1 VLVAVSIDFGALEM
15 VLFLQLQLIE
25 IMESDTM
32 KCIVRSTLLALATLG
47 AASVRHAM
55 AEYAPAAVEMTGS
68 SVTKTVLEDQSTVVK
83 FLSDGTFTVPAGAT
97 GRILLVAGGGAGG
110 RDCSGG
116 GGAGGML
123 EASNLVFSA
132 GTYTVTVG
140 AGGQPVNNSGVTGGN
155 GGNTVLAFG
164 GADLYTAVGGGGG
177 GSWSHVNG
185 AAGGSGGGA
194 TGQNGG
200 TGGAG
205 TEGQGYAGGNAGG
218 RAPAGGGGAGGPGSQ
233 GTNYNGPGTAGGPGR
248 ACDITGEEV
257 YYAGGG
263 GGGGFNSTATL
274 LNGGLGGGGNGVR
287 NVSVAARQ
295 GTMLPDGRNEYEAEA
310 GVDGLGGGGG
320 GGNNTDYMGRPGGS
334 GVLIVRL
341 DPILSGPEP
350 QIAVLDVMDG
360 PESAAARVRVVAV
373 GEDAASVAISYAVAT
388 SAAAL
393 DSATPVE
400 VATGAV
406 DGDNVSFT
414 IPGLTAGTTYYV
426 RVLAENN
433 LGETCHEDTECLP
446 YTSLVTATAA
456 GAAREFDVGQD
467 RVAVFGASSETM
479 TFTLAE
485 RAAVEL
491 LLVGGGGA
499 GGSFVGGGGGAGGFL
514 HVESVVLDA
523 GTYTVVVGAGG
534 APTTTDQRQG
544 GSGGD
549 TTLSFGGGTL
559 YTAHGGG
566 GGGGW
571 YNASTRPGLAG
582 GSGGGGSIQATTP
595 AASTA
600 EGDERGNPGG
610 ALDSSHVWNF
620 SSGGGGAGARGS
632 APDFSSGLGG
642 AGGDGL
648 PCSITG
654 EEVWYAG
661 GGGGGQNSET
671 ANGLY
676 LSAGLG
682 GRGGGGTGCG
692 TADNDLNDYECGVDG
707 LGGGGGGGRRDGTN
721 SAGMPRHGAPGG
733 SGTLIVRWR
742 ATADTTACATVDSV
756 VGSVGGVI
764 VRGSVQL
771 AGVDAAGA
779 TLEMAVGPAGGS
791 LGAWQ
796 TLASGLGAGECFTLT
811 LAGLASGTDYDYE
824 VRVVSGAIE
833 GEILG
838 AATGSFTT
846 FASAPATLS
855 GVPEGATKTTVG
867 TDSVYSFS
875 TPGTYTFT
883 VATRGRAR
891 ILMVGGGGAG
901 GTSRGGGGGAGGFI
915 ELPAATLETGTYTVV
930 VGSGGTVNTAQTGVG
945 GDGEDSVLSLGNTV
959 LYVAHG
965 GGGGGYGNKDAGTV
979 NSRGRAG
986 GSGGGGGPCAPV
998 GGDSTAV
1005 SPELGNPGGKG
1016 TGRAED
1022 KFDSAAAGG
1031 GGAGGP
1037 GADGYPSNVAIGP
1050 TRRQGGSGGAGVAS
1064 DITGDTLWYAGGGG
1078 GGCWTDTNGGYKG
1091 LGGSGVGGDG
1101 GGWTTESCQGRTSPT
1116 AGLDGTGSGGGG
1128 GFQYDKCTDDVR
1140 RGAAGGCGAF
1150 ILRLAADDSATL
1162 PEVVLEA
1169 LSAESTTA
1177 EAVLALRNAGSDPT
1191 ADLSLAYGT
1200 AEDLL
1205 DLSAPVAAGA
1215 APGLYAATV
1224 AGLAPGRTW
1233 YFAPVASNA
1242 GGAATGAVQSVTIP
1256 AAGALPAGDG
1266 SSGLWQIARAATS
1279 ATFDDLFAG
1288 GDLWSQAQTSNLVS
1302 GVLAADS
1309 KASVFGDPVT
1319 GDTYAWPGR
1328 PAFFAYR
1335 GWIYLE
1341 GGKTVVFGSRC
1352 ADSVRVVVDGQ
1363 TVVSTLRSAKTE
1375 AFGSIETEESGWH
1388 EIEIRVGHVLST
1400 FGPDGDGTASWQN
1413 FGLAFNTSGST
1424 SPMPESGWTVLRD
1437 PGDGSLLR
1445 PFRSET
1451 RTLSLVSQTVA
1462 NGTLTL
1468 GAKVGSGENAAHAYL
1483 VYGDQDY
1490 GTGDPGTSG
1499 VSGLSGLGWTATDL
1513 GEVAAADAATDLA
1526 AQVAGWGSAV
1536 TVARLVLET
1545 EGALAWTEPV
1555 TFTATALPSVFDVLV
1570 SDYALGDRATFC
1582 ATVFG
1587 GTAPYTATLLLG
1599 ADSSS
1604 LAAIATT
1611 NLDEAGA
1618 FSFGTIADLAPG
1630 ALHCFQVV
1638 VTDEHGATA
1647 RSDVLSF
1654 VTPGASR
1661 IYDFTDG
1668 STSALWENANPFVNQ
1683 QRTIVFGGT
1692 LSEYGAGE
1700 TTVRLLRN
1708 QVWYGAPSSFA
1719 GQKTTEPHDGESL
1732 VLSAAGAYTLPVLL
1746 DWDLDVTWN
1755 WDVSNATETA
1765 SWGPTADL
1773 RDNQNWARYVTVVD
1787 ATKYTW
1793 VGGEGLWTDSG
1804 MWSPESDWDDIAGY
1818 PRRGS
1823 YAVFPAGTSVV
1834 SVPDTALTNRFSSLT
1849 FTAGANVT
1857 IRPAEGAT
1865 DATLRLQNE
1874 SFVSSSRN
1882 YGFDMKKNTAL
1893 RFEGEGLFVD
1903 FFNSW
1908 ACYPNDSDTSIT
1920 FADGVRARIG
1930 NGSNNSAWTA
1940 NGKSRTLFCVT
1951 SGAEVT
1957 VLGQIFVNGEASQMI
1972 IDDAKLL
1979 QTYYNGDNSSV
1990 CLRGLGLGDKATLII
2005 RGANPILQV
2014 GKRFVA
2020 QSYDS
2025 GVNPQ
2030 YVDFEVPEG
2039 GWLEAPIRSN
2049 PSNPYKFGQSSTS
2062 NYKIILRVPSN
2073 SPAVVAGES
2082 LDVPLVRWP
2091 GGVDANVVT
2100 LDPAYLPH
2108 HATDSFFQTTDPV
2121 TGQIIVWAHL
2131 VGQADTAAPQ
2141 ASDFRVRS
2149 LAQTGADLSFVVI
2162 PGSGETAVS
2171 VEVLDGKGVAVGT
2184 ATPSFVATSTYA
2196 TNLVSVAGLD
2206 PATDYTLRVTLDY
2219 GSNPAV
2225 TADFVFRTI
2234 DDWGEGES
2242 ATADSVVQD
2251 GPYTVWTFTDTTPHA
2266 GFFTVTRA
2274 GLAELLVVGGGGS
2287 GGAGK
2292 NDSTYGGGGGG
2303 GGQVLSTNVVLVP
2316 GTYSIQVGK
2325 GGAKLTARGVGA
2337 DGGASA
2343 FGDIL
2348 AIGGGGG
2355 GYNSVGN
2362 DGASGGGGSNN
2373 KAGGAGSAGFAG
2385 GMGAS
2390 NLAGGGG
2397 GGAGGAGSNGAS
2409 KLGGAGG
2416 AGVTNA
2422 ISGYPAVYGAGGGG
2436 GSSGSYSA
2444 YKGGGAP
2451 GAETAGHGAEA
2462 SLDGRKA
2469 ASVSA
2474 QNATPGFGGGGGGG
2488 CASGDGNDS
2497 AGYYGGAGGSGTV
2510 IVRMRTATAADP
2522 APQVSIKEETVG
2534 EANWSATLEIY
2545 SLGQGASDVTAT
2557 LRVARDGSAT
2567 TNDFSVGSAS
2577 VIGATTLVATGLAP
2591 SADYAGILVLDNGLA
2606 DGILEIPVAFTTADT
2621 AATTVSASSAWVFG
2635 QWSGTV
2641 AAFQDNLLRG
2651 KQPAATI
2658 ASTGATAT
2666 EANLARTVNGAED
2679 SYYLYADRQFTW
2691 TWDAPVY
2698 LTAFRVFYKNN
2709 DWRSAVNIASVEVLG
2724 KDGTWTV
2731 ISPAAGHYNATWGSN
2746 YGYLLPA
2753 DGAAALWSEPAY
2765 GLRFTTDG
2773 YCSTDWHNFR
2783 EVEAD
2788 GIPVANQPADLSIS
2802 SLSRTDAGVKA
2813 LVAFSHALPADATVT
2828 AFVAATHGGTDASL
2842 WTAATSATAEAGALS
2857 QNFSI
2862 GATALDG
2869 MNYLRFRSDD
2879 GNGGVR
2885 WSETVYLPDVE
2896 ILAAIPPIVNFVAV
2910 RDTTPGS
2917 VTLAA
2922 SLVDAGSGAEN
2933 ERADL
2938 YVRYAAQSNDVAA
2951 ATARL
2956 VAGDIPEGETTA
2968 VLDGLMPGRLYWAQ
2982 FVASNEG
2989 GDTGASDLFSFTTA
3003 PDEIGGGAAS
3013 EINSWFCDT
3022 WSNSSVVPTNNL
3034 LRGLIPTVVEGDIAP
3049 AGTLSELTDGYIA
3062 NSSGRWYGPGCGT
3075 VLTFELGGV
3084 FSLFEFRLYQYW
3096 TGNDR
3101 KTISVASL
3109 EWRDEAGEWH
3119 RIAGSPLEFSVGDY
3133 NRAFLTP
3140 ADGAPF
3146 LAVGATA
3153 FRFTQGAGGTQDTH
3167 PIREMELLGVS
3178 SGAHRILTVD
3188 VASWSAGTLTATVT
3202 RPLTNAV
3209 GTIHAVSGAGYHGT
3223 DAVAWATNGN
3233 DAVFGALAADET
3245 TVSAGTFTPA
3255 AGAAYIRFYEADEN
3269 GAIVAW
3275 SDTIPADAGIVR
3287 VVDGGVDADGD
3298 TAVLPIRV
3306 VSAGTGTLSVSILLA
3321 DDPDFMNATN
3331 IVVANPGIG
3340 AFSVPVAVEPG
3351 GTYWYRIVAET
3362 TDGGFDET
3370 PVASFTTRAGSVL
3383 ARGVSVTGVSHRF
3396 ATLNGTLETLGAG
3409 VTTLEI
3415 LIGDSPQ
3422 ALEILDTVVLDR
3434 AGAFSIPVTVTG
3446 LPRKVYYAFHTVN
3459 VAPGGTTW
3467 ESWSSIS
3474 ANNTFTTADNVT
3486 YTWKKEVTE
3495 GAWNDPANWIP
3506 NVSYYCT
3513 GYPDNGSASVMFPN
3527 ATTNTVHVP
3536 GKYRFSGWSL
3546 GDNNGTDVTFVG
3558 NGADV
3563 SGLTGNMMGGGMK
3576 NCNLTFAALSITED
3590 NGFEIGQASDFGK
3603 GRNTTVTFSDGADA
3617 YFKGWLALSGR
3628 DMNIAVLDGATL
3640 RFSVSNGLANASASG
3655 GLRLDNGTVRGH
3667 YVYTDYGSANTTNQ
3681 WFAISGAAP
3690 RIELAASFRN
3700 SRNEAAYLQNAD
3712 TSFLFT
3718 VPEDGWK
3725 SPVIYSETEEGMLA
3739 GMLGDGAGGYVLAID
3754 PESPVYR
3761 AGRTR
3766 TAQLVAWK
3774 GGIDTNHVT
3783 LVEPPKSTTLF
3794 YTYGWPSVL
3803 DEPENDGDLPTGVK
3817 AEVSRSFRLFLR

>member
-1 VLVAVSIDFGALEM
+1 
-15 VLFLQLQLIE
+15 
-25 IMESDTM
+25 M

-47 AASVRHAM
+47 AASMRYAM
-55 AEYAPAAVEMTGS
+55 AGAAPAAVETTGA
-68 SVTKTVLEDQSTVVK
+68 SVTTATLPDQSKVVK
-83 FLSDGTFTVPAGAT
+83 FLADGTFTVPAGGTA
-97 GRILLVAGGGAGG
+97 RILLV
-110 RDCSGG
+110 GG
-116 GGAGGML
+116 GGAGGTDCGGGGGAGGFV
-123 EASNLVFSA
+123 EVSNVLLQA
-132 GTYTVTVG
+132 GTYTVAVG
-140 AGGQPVNNSGVTGGN
+140 AGGQPAGSGYAGGN
-155 GGNTVLAFG
+155 GGDTVLTFG
-164 GADLYTAVGGGGG
+164 GAALYTAVGGGGG
-177 GSWSHVNG
+177 AGWSKKS
-185 AAGGSGGGA
+185 AASGGSGGGG
-194 TGQNGG
+194 TQGG
-200 TGGAG
+200 AGGAG
-205 TEGQGYAGGNAGG
+205 TPGQGNAGG
-218 RAPAGGGGAGGPGSQ
+218 KGTSNGPQGGGGAGAAAVGGNNGKGSSHHPDGGAGRASDITGEEIVYAGGGGAGDYSGSA
-233 GTNYNGPGTAGGPGR
+233 TYNHGFGG
-248 ACDITGEEV
+248 
-257 YYAGGG
+257 
-263 GGGGFNSTATL
+263 S
-274 LNGGLGGGGNGVR
+274 GGGGNGAANVA
-287 NVSVAARQ
+287 VSVRQ
-295 GTMLPDGRNEYEAEA
+295 ASVDATIGKTLYELEC

-320 GGNNTDYMGRPGGS
+320 GGNNNDFAGRPGGS
-334 GVLIVRL
+334 GVLVVRL
-341 DPILSGPEP
+341 DPVLAGPEP
-350 QIAVLDVMDG
+350 SLNVLGVTDG
-360 PESAAARVRVVAV
+360 PESVSGRAFLASV
-373 GEDAASVAISYAVAT
+373 GENASSVILSYAIAT
-388 SAAAL
+388 SVAAL
-393 DSATPVE
+393 DSATPVPVRSG
-400 VATGAV
+400 VA
-406 DGDNVSFT
+406 DGDEVPFT
-414 IPGLTAGTTYYV
+414 ISGLTAGTTYYV
-426 RVLAENN
+426 RVIAKNN
-433 LGETCHEDTECLP
+433 LNATARSEDFACLP
-446 YTSLVTATAA
+446 YASLVAATAA
-456 GAAREFDVGQD
+456 NAQRVFDVGKD

-479 TFTLAE
+479 TFTMPE

-499 GGSFVGGGGGAGGFL
+499 GGSYVGGGGGAGGFL
-514 HVESVVLDA
+514 HLESVVLDA
-523 GTYTVVVGAGG
+523 GTYTVAVGAGG
-534 APTTTDQRQG
+534 LPGADQRQG
-544 GSGGD
+544 GNGGD
-549 TTLSFGGGTL
+549 TTLSFGGDAV

-571 YNASTRPGLAG
+571 YNASTRVGLVGA
-582 GSGGGGSIQATTP
+582 SGGGASIQATAP

-610 ALDSSHVWNF
+610 ALDSAHVWNF
-620 SSGGGGAGARGS
+620 ASGGGGAGARGS
-632 APDFSSGLGG
+632 CPDFSAGLGG
-642 AGGDGL
+642 TGGDGL

-661 GGGGGQNSET
+661 GGGGGQNSDA

-682 GRGGGGTGCG
+682 GRGGGGMGCR
-692 TADNDLNDYECGVDG
+692 TADDVVDDYERGVDG
-707 LGGGGGGGRRDGTN
+707 LGGGGGGGRREGSNT
-721 SAGMPRHGAPGG
+721 AGLARRGAPGG
-733 SGTLIVRWR
+733 SGTLIVRWHV
-742 ATADTTACATVDSV
+742 TPDTTARATVDSV
-756 VGSVGGVI
+756 VGSVGGAI

-771 AGVDAAGA
+771 AGADAAGA
-779 TLEMAVGPAGGS
+779 TIEMAVGPVGGS
-791 LGAWQ
+791 LGSYE
-796 TLASGLGAGECFTLT
+796 TLGTGLGAGERFTLT
-811 LAGLASGTDYDYE
+811 LTGLAAGTDYNYAI
-824 VRVVSGAIE
+824 RIRSGGTA

-838 AATGSFTT
+838 AATGSFST
-846 FASAPATLS
+846 FASAPARLAS
-855 GVPEGATKTTVG
+855 DPEGAVKTTVG
-867 TDSVYSFS
+867 TDSVYTFA
-875 TPGTYTFT
+875 TTNTYTFT
-883 VATRGRAR
+883 VSTRGRAR
-891 ILMVGGGGAG
+891 LLMVGGGGAG

-915 ELPAATLETGTYTVV
+915 ELPAVTLEPGTYTVV
-930 VGSGGTVNTAQTGVG
+930 VGAGGAVNTAQTGQG
-945 GDGEDSVLSLGNTV
+945 GDGEDTVLSFGDTV
-959 LYVAHG
+959 LYTAHG

-1016 TGRAED
+1016 SGQAAD

-1031 GGAGGP
+1031 GGAGGA
-1037 GADGYPSNVAIGP
+1037 GSDGYWSNVASGP
-1050 TRRQGGSGGAGVAS
+1050 ERRQGGTGGPGVAS
-1064 DITGDTLWYAGGGG
+1064 DITGETLYYAAGGGG
-1078 GGCWTDTNGGYKG
+1078 SVWYDNNGGYKG

-1101 GGWTTESCQGRTSPT
+1101 GGYTDEVCQNITAPT

-1128 GFQYDKCTDDVR
+1128 GFQYDKCSDAAR

-1150 ILRLAADDSATL
+1150 ILRLAADDSADLPDAVIETL
-1162 PEVVLEA
+1162 AVEA
-1169 LSAESTTA
+1169 TTVN
-1177 EAVLALRNAGSDPT
+1177 AVLALRNTGSEPN
-1191 ADLSLAYGT
+1191 ADLSLAYGMAADT
-1200 AEDLL
+1200 L
-1205 DLSAPVAAGA
+1205 DLSAPIATGA
-1215 APGLYAATV
+1215 ERGLHSATV
-1224 AGLAPGRTW
+1224 SGLEPGRTW
-1233 YFAPVASNA
+1233 FFAPVASNA
-1242 GGAATGAVQSVTIP
+1242 GGAFTGAVQSVTLP

-1266 SSGLWQIARAATS
+1266 SFGLWQASCLATAATFS
-1279 ATFDDLFAG
+1279 DVFTNATFWAE
-1288 GDLWSQAQTSNLVS
+1288 AQSSNVVS
-1302 GVLAADS
+1302 GALAADTRDLLFEDPATGRTYVWGS
-1309 KASVFGDPVT
+1309 TPVF
-1319 GDTYAWPGR
+1319 YA
-1328 PAFFAYR
+1328 YH

-1341 GGKTVVFGSRC
+1341 GGKTVVFGSRY
-1352 ADSVRVVVDGQ
+1352 ADSVFVAVDGR
-1363 TVVSTLRSAKTE
+1363 TLIAVCKSQKTDV
-1375 AFGSIETEESGWH
+1375 FGSIQTEEAGWH
-1388 EIEIRVGHVLST
+1388 EIDVRVGHHTGT
-1400 FGPDGDGTASWQN
+1400 FGPDGNGTSSWTS
-1413 FGLAFNTSGST
+1413 FGVAFNENGSI
-1424 SPMPESGWTVLRD
+1424 SPMPESGWTRLLD

-1445 PFRSET
+1445 PSRPEM
-1451 RTLSLVSQTVA
+1451 RTLSLTSA
-1462 NGTLTL
+1462 AASGGTLSL
-1468 GAKVGSGENAAHAYL
+1468 GAVVGSGENPAHAWL
-1483 VYGDQDY
+1483 VYGDEDA
-1490 GTGDPGTSG
+1490 GTAVTN
-1499 VSGLSGLGWTATDL
+1499 GWSHVVNL
-1513 GEVAAADAATDLA
+1513 GEVAASNEAENLA
-1526 AQVAGWGSAV
+1526 AQVAGWGSAAK
-1536 TVARLVLET
+1536 VARLVLET
-1545 EGALAWTEPV
+1545 DGLLAWTEPV
-1555 TFTATALPSVFDVLV
+1555 TYTATALPSVFDVLV

-1719 GQKTTEPHDGESL
+1719 GQKTTVPHDGESL

-1793 VGGEGLWTDSG
+1793 AGGEGLWTDSG

-1990 CLRGLGLGDKATLII
+1990 CLRGRGLADKATLII

-2108 HATDSFFQTTDPV
+2108 PATDSFFQTTDPV

-2171 VEVLDGKGVAVGT
+2171 VEVLNGEGVAVGT

-2206 PATDYTLRVTLDY
+2206 PATDYTLRVTLDD

-2316 GTYSIQVGK
+2316 GTYAIQVGK

-2373 KAGGAGSAGFAG
+2373 KAGGAGSAGFVG
-2385 GMGAS
+2385 GMGVS

-2409 KLGGAGG
+2409 TLGGAGG

-2709 DWRSAVNIASVEVLG
+2709 DWRSAVNIASVEALG

-2753 DGAAALWSEPAY
+2753 AGETALWSEPAY

-2788 GIPVANQPADLSIS
+2788 GIPVADQPADLSIS
-2802 SLSRTDAGVKA
+2802 SFSRTDAGVKA
-2813 LVAFSHALPADATVT
+2813 LVAFSHELPADATV
-2828 AFVAATHGGTDASL
+2828 AALVAPTHGGTDLSA
-2842 WTAATSATAEAGALS
+2842 WTAATSVVAQAGALS
-2857 QNFSI
+2857 QNVSI
-2862 GATALDG
+2862 DANDLTG

-2896 ILAAIPPIVNFVAV
+2896 ILASIPPTVLYVAT
-2910 RDTTPGS
+2910 RETTPS
-2917 VTLAA
+2917 TATLAA
-2922 SLVDAGSGAEN
+2922 SLVDAGSGAVN
-2933 ERADL
+2933 NQADL
-2938 YVRYAAQSNDVAA
+2938 YVRYAALSNDVAA
-2951 ATARL
+2951 ATPVL
-2956 VAGDIPEGETTA
+2956 VASGADEGETAA
-2968 VLDGLMPGRLYWAQ
+2968 VLSGLMPGRVYWAQ
-2982 FVASNEG
+2982 FVAVNAEG
-2989 GDTGASDLFSFTTA
+2989 GSGGTGASDLFSFTTA
-3003 PDEIGGGAAS
+3003 TDEVGGGAVS
-3013 EINSWFCDT
+3013 KVNGWYCDAWDAVT
-3022 WSNSSVVPTNNL
+3022 VEAVDNL
-3034 LRGLIPTVVEGDIAP
+3034 LRGLL
-3049 AGTLSELTDGYIA
+3049 GTETTSSRASVGSVANLTDGIITESKY
-3062 NSSGRWYGPGCGT
+3062 WGPARGT
-3075 VLTFELGGV
+3075 SVEFELGGT
-3084 FSLFEFRLYQYW
+3084 FSLSEFRIYQYLDD
-3096 TGNDR
+3096 GGR
-3101 KTISVASL
+3101 RTISIASL
-3109 EWRDEAGEWH
+3109 EWRDEVGEWH
-3119 RIAGSPLEFSVGDY
+3119 RIPGSQLEFDVAK
-3133 NRAFLTP
+3133 NNCAFLRP
-3140 ADGAPF
+3140 ADGAPY

-3153 FRFTQGAGGTQDTH
+3153 FRFTQGDGGSPDTH
-3167 PIREMELLGVS
+3167 LIREMELIGEP
-3178 SGAHRILTVD
+3178 SGGYRVLTVD
-3188 VASWSAGTLTATVT
+3188 AASWSGGTLSATVS
-3202 RPLTNAV
+3202 RSFTNAV
-3209 GTIHAVSGAGYHGT
+3209 GTIYAVSGAAYHGT
-3223 DAVAWATNGN
+3223 NETAWAADGG
-3233 DAVFGALAADET
+3233 AAASFGALAENQAA
-3245 TVSAGTFTPA
+3245 VSGAFAPA
-3255 AGAAYIRFYEADEN
+3255 TGARYVRFYEADAS
-3269 GAIVAW
+3269 GAVVAW
-3275 SDTIPADAGIVR
+3275 SDTVPADEAAVR
-3287 VVDGGVDADGD
+3287 VVDAGVVADGD
-3298 TAVLPIRV
+3298 VATFPVRV
-3306 VSAGTGTLSVSILLA
+3306 VSAGTGTLSVKVLLA
-3321 DDPDFMNATN
+3321 DDPDFTNATE
-3331 IVVANPGIG
+3331 IAVSNPAVGDCTVTTNVTPG
-3340 AFSVPVAVEPG
+3340 A
-3351 GTYWYRIVAET
+3351 TYWYRVVAET
-3362 TDGGFDET
+3362 TSGGSDET
-3370 PVASFTTRAGSVL
+3370 PAASFTTRAGSVL
-3383 ARGVSVTGVSHRF
+3383 ASAVSVNTYLTRY
-3396 ATLNGTLETLGAG
+3396 AILRGTLETLGAG

-3415 LIGDSPQ
+3415 LTGDSSGS
-3422 ALEILDTVVLDR
+3422 LSVYDTMVLDSP
-3434 AGAFSIPVTVTG
+3434 GAFAYPGLFTG
-3446 LPRKVYYAFHTVN
+3446 LPRTIYFRFHVVN
-3459 VAPGGTTW
+3459 VAPGGETW
-3467 ESWSSIS
+3467 ESWSSTGS
-3474 ANNTFTTADNVT
+3474 FATTDSNVG
-3486 YTWKKEVTE
+3486 YTWKKAVTE
-3495 GAWNDPANWIP
+3495 GAWNDPDNWTP
-3506 NVSYYCT
+3506 SVFYVCT
-3513 GYPDNGSASVMFPN
+3513 GYPDYSSASVTFEDGTV
-3527 ATTNTVHVP
+3527 ATVTVP
-3536 GKYRFSGWSL
+3536 GKYRFGSWSIARS
-3546 GDNNGTDVTFVG
+3546 NVDVTFVG
-3558 NGADV
+3558 EGADV
-3563 SGLTGNMMGGGMK
+3563 SGLIGGNMSGGDVA
-3576 NCNLTFAALSITED
+3576 NSRWTFAALEVAED
-3590 NGFEIGQASDFGK
+3590 NGLDFGQKDSITK
-3603 GRNTTVTFSDGADA
+3603 GHDSILTLTDD
-3617 YFKGWLALSGR
+3617 
-3628 DMNIAVLDGATL
+3628 AVL
-3640 RFSVSNGLANASASG
+3640 RFKEWGLSIFG
-3655 GLRLDNGTVRGH
+3655 
-3667 YVYTDYGSANTTNQ
+3667 TNQ
-3681 WFAISGAAP
+3681 WVIVEKGATVQATNKGAISDGTRCGGIRLDGGTLNTVSVRTHSTLTQTSGQSLFVSGESP
-3690 RIELAASFRN
+3690 RIVLTGAFRN
-3700 SRNEAAYLQNAD
+3700 YDDTAGNAQNDD
-3712 TSFLFT
+3712 TRFLFT
-3718 VPEDGWK
+3718 VPEEGWED
-3725 SPVIYSETEEGMLA
+3725 PVIYSENEDEMFA
-3739 GMLGDGAGGYVLAID
+3739 GLLGDGPGKYVFAID
-3754 PESPVYR
+3754 PKSPILR
-3761 AGRTR
+3761 TARTR
-3766 TAQLVAWK
+3766 TVTLVAWK
-3774 GGIDTNHVT
+3774 GGIDTGHVRI
-3783 LVEPPKSTTLF
+3783 VDPPKGATIF

-3803 DEPENDGDLPTGVK
+3803 TEPANAGDAPTGITANLVG
-3817 AEVSRSFRLFLR
+3817 VGGTRITIR

>member
-1 VLVAVSIDFGALEM
+1 M
-15 VLFLQLQLIE
+15 
-25 IMESDTM
+25 M
-32 KCIVRSTLLALATLG
+32 KYIVRSTLLALATLG

-55 AEYAPAAVEMTGS
+55 AGVVPAAVEMTGS
-68 SVTKTVLEDQSTVVK
+68 SVTTTVLPDQSTVVK
-83 FLSDGTFTVPAGAT
+83 FLADGTFTVPAGAT
-97 GRILLVAGGGAGG
+97 GRILLVGGGGG
-110 RDCSGG
+110 GGYDCSGG

-123 EASNLVFSA
+123 EASNVVFSA
-132 GTYTVTVG
+132 GTYAVTVG
-140 AGGQPVNNSGVTGGN
+140 AGGAGGASTKSRGGN
-155 GGNTVLAFG
+155 GGDTVLVAPN
-164 GADLYTAVGGGGG
+164 GAETRAYGGGGG
-177 GSWSHVNG
+177 GAWDTNKAG
-185 AAGGSGGGA
+185 ATGGSGGGG
-194 TGQNGG
+194 TNGG
-200 TGGAG
+200 AGGAG
-205 TEGQGYAGGNAGG
+205 TSGQGNAGG
-218 RAPAGGGGAGGPGSQ
+218 TGTSNGPQGGGGAGAAAVGA
-233 GTNYNGPGTAGGPGR
+233 NNGKGNAHHPDGGAGR

-263 GGGGFNSTATL
+263 GAGDYSGSATYNYGLGGT
-274 LNGGLGGGGNGVR
+274 GGGGNGAA
-287 NVSVAARQ
+287 NVAVSGRQ
-295 GTMLPDGRNEYEAEA
+295 SRTDSATGKTLYELEC

-320 GGNNTDYMGRPGGS
+320 GGNNTDHVGRPGGS

-350 QIAVLDVMDG
+350 MLSVLDVTDG
-360 PESAAARVRVVAV
+360 PESATVRARVVSV
-373 GEDAASVAISYAVAT
+373 GEDASSVAISYAVAE

-393 DSATPVE
+393 DSATPV
-400 VATGAV
+400 VVSTGVMASER
-406 DGDNVSFT
+406 VSFSIT
-414 IPGLTAGTTYYV
+414 GLTAGTTYYI
-426 RVLAENN
+426 RLFAENN
-433 LGETCHEDTECLP
+433 LGETCQSEDFECLP
-446 YTSLVTATAA
+446 YTDAASVTAV
-456 GAAREFDVGQD
+456 GAAREFAVGRD
-467 RVAVFGASSETM
+467 RVAVFNQSSGMM

-491 LLVGGGGA
+491 LLVGGGGG
-499 GGSFVGGGGGAGGFL
+499 GGSYVGGGGGAGGFL
-514 HVESVVLDA
+514 HVETAVLDA
-523 GTYTVVVGAGG
+523 GTYTVAVGAGG
-534 APTTTDQRQG
+534 SGATADQRQG
-544 GSGGD
+544 VSGGD
-549 TTLSFGGGTL
+549 TTFSFGGNAL

-566 GGGGW
+566 GGGDGW
-571 YNASTRPGLAG
+571 NSSYRNGLAG
-582 GSGGGGSIQATTP
+582 ASGGGAGIAAGT
-595 AASTA
+595 AGASTA
-600 EGDERGNPGG
+600 AGDERGNAGG
-610 ALDSSHVWNF
+610 ANDTAHNTWNLAC
-620 SSGGGGAGARGS
+620 GGGGAGAPGTH
-632 APDFSSGLGG
+632 ADYAAGVGG
-642 AGGDGL
+642 KGGDGL
-648 PCSITG
+648 PCLITG

-661 GGGGGQNSET
+661 GGGAGQNYD
-671 ANGLY
+671 AVGGLVFT
-676 LSAGLG
+676 AGLG
-682 GRGGGGTGCG
+682 GRGGGGMGCR
-692 TADNDLNDYECGVDG
+692 TADNVIDDYERGTDG
-707 LGGGGGGGRRDGTN
+707 LGGGGGGGRKEGD
-721 SAGMPRHGAPGG
+721 SAAGKPRWGAPGG
-733 SGTLIVRWR
+733 SGTLIVRWHV
-742 ATADTTACATVDSV
+742 TPDTTARATVDSV

-764 VRGSVQL
+764 VVGSVQL
-771 AGVDAAGA
+771 AGADASGA
-779 TLEMAVGPAGGS
+779 TLEMAVGPTGGS
-791 LGAWQ
+791 LGSYE
-796 TLASGLGAGECFTLT
+796 TLGTGLGAGERFTLT
-811 LAGLASGTDYDYE
+811 LTGLAAGTDFDYAIR
-824 VRVVSGAIE
+824 VRSGQAA

-838 AATGSFTT
+838 AATGSFST
-846 FASAPATLS
+846 FASAPARLAS
-855 GVPEGATKTTVG
+855 DPAGAVKTTVG
-867 TDSVYSFS
+867 TDSVYTFA
-875 TPGTYTFT
+875 TTNTYTFT
-883 VATRGRAR
+883 VSTRGRAR
-891 ILMVGGGGAG
+891 LLMVGGGGAG

-915 ELPAATLETGTYTVV
+915 ELPAVTLEPGTYTVV
-930 VGSGGTVNTAQTGVG
+930 VGAGGAVNTAQTGQG
-945 GDGEDSVLSLGNTV
+945 GDGEDTVLSFGDTV
-959 LYVAHG
+959 LYTAHG

-1016 TGRAED
+1016 SGQAAD

-1031 GGAGGP
+1031 GGAGGA
-1037 GADGYPSNVAIGP
+1037 GSDGYWSNVASGP
-1050 TRRQGGSGGAGVAS
+1050 ERRQGGTGGPGVAS
-1064 DITGDTLWYAGGGG
+1064 DITGETLYYAAGGGG
-1078 GGCWTDTNGGYKG
+1078 SVWYDNNGGYKG

-1101 GGWTTESCQGRTSPT
+1101 GGYTDEVCQNITAPT

-1128 GFQYDKCTDDVR
+1128 GFQYDKCSDAAR

-1150 ILRLAADDSATL
+1150 ILRLAADDSADLPDAVIETL
-1162 PEVVLEA
+1162 ALEA
-1169 LSAESTTA
+1169 TTVN
-1177 EAVLALRNAGSDPT
+1177 AVLALRNTGSEPT
-1191 ADLSLAYGT
+1191 ADLSLAYGMAADT
-1200 AEDLL
+1200 L
-1205 DLSAPVAAGA
+1205 DLSAPIATGA
-1215 APGLYAATV
+1215 ERGLHSATV
-1224 AGLAPGRTW
+1224 SGLEPGRTW
-1233 YFAPVASNA
+1233 FFAPVASNA
-1242 GGAATGAVQSVTIP
+1242 GGAFTGAVQSVTLP

-1266 SSGLWQIARAATS
+1266 SFGLWQASCLATAATFS
-1279 ATFDDLFAG
+1279 DVFTNATFWAE
-1288 GDLWSQAQTSNLVS
+1288 AQSSNIVS
-1302 GVLAADS
+1302 GALAADTRDLLFEDPATGRTYVWGS
-1309 KASVFGDPVT
+1309 TPVF
-1319 GDTYAWPGR
+1319 YA
-1328 PAFFAYR
+1328 YH

-1341 GGKTVVFGSRC
+1341 GGKTVVFGSRY
-1352 ADSVRVVVDGQ
+1352 ADSVFVAVDGR
-1363 TVVSTLRSAKTE
+1363 TLIAVCKSQKTD
-1375 AFGSIETEESGWH
+1375 AFGSIQTEESGWH
-1388 EIEIRVGHVLST
+1388 EIDVRVGHHTST
-1400 FGPDGDGTASWQN
+1400 FGPDGNGTSSWTS
-1413 FGLAFNTSGST
+1413 FGVAFNENGSI
-1424 SPMPESGWTVLRD
+1424 SPMPESGWTRLLD

-1445 PFRSET
+1445 PSRPEM
-1451 RTLSLVSQTVA
+1451 RTLSLTSA
-1462 NGTLTL
+1462 AASGGTLSL
-1468 GAKVGSGENAAHAYL
+1468 GAVVGSGENPAHAWL
-1483 VYGDQDY
+1483 VYGDEDA
-1490 GTGDPGTSG
+1490 GTAVTN
-1499 VSGLSGLGWTATDL
+1499 GWSHVVNL
-1513 GEVAAADAATDLA
+1513 GEVAASNEAENLA
-1526 AQVAGWGSAV
+1526 AQVAGWGSAAK
-1536 TVARLVLET
+1536 VARLVLET
-1545 EGALAWTEPV
+1545 DGLLAWTEPV
-1555 TFTATALPSVFDVLV
+1555 TYTATALPSVFDVLV

-1719 GQKTTEPHDGESL
+1719 GQKTTVPHDGESL

-1793 VGGEGLWTDSG
+1793 AGGEGLWTDSG

-1990 CLRGLGLGDKATLII
+1990 CLRGRGLADKATLII

-2108 HATDSFFQTTDPV
+2108 PATDSFFQTTDPV
-2121 TGQIIVWAHL
+2121 TGQITVWAHL

-2149 LAQTGADLSFVVI
+2149 LAQTGAELSFVVI

-2206 PATDYTLRVTLDY
+2206 PATDYTLRVTLDD

-2242 ATADSVVQD
+2242 ATADPVVQD

-2266 GFFTVTRA
+2266 SFFTVTRA

-2316 GTYSIQVGK
+2316 GTYAIQVGK

-2337 DGGASA
+2337 DGGTSA

-2409 KLGGAGG
+2409 TLGGAGG

-2422 ISGYPAVYGAGGGG
+2422 ISGYPTVYGAGGGG

-2709 DWRSAVNIASVEVLG
+2709 DWRSAVNIASVEALG

-2813 LVAFSHALPADATVT
+2813 LVAFSHELPADATVT

-2910 RDTTPGS
+2910 RDATPGS
-2917 VTLAA
+2917 VTLVA

-3167 PIREMELLGVS
+3167 PIREMELLGVP

-3223 DAVAWATNGN
+3223 DAAAWAADGN

-3422 ALEILDTVVLDR
+3422 ALEVLDTVVLDR

-3495 GAWNDPANWIP
+3495 GAWNEPANWIP

-3725 SPVIYSETEEGMLA
+3725 NPVIYSEAEEGMFA

-3754 PESPVYR
+3754 PNSPIFWT
-3761 AGRTR
+3761 GRIR
-3766 TAQLVAWK
+3766 TVTLVAWK

-3783 LVEPPKSTTLF
+3783 LVEPPKSATLF
-3794 YTYGWPSVL
+3794 YSYGWPSVL
-3803 DEPENDGDLPTGVK
+3803 DEPENVDDLPTGIRAKVPGTG
-3817 AEVSRSFRLFLR
+3817 AFRLFLR